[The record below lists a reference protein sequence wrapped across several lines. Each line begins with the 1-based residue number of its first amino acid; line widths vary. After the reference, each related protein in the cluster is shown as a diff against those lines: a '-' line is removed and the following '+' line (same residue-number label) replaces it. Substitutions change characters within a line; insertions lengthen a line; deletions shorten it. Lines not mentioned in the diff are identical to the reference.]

1 MQYKVSF
8 SYIAFF
14 LLFFAVKAW
23 TLLYVRRD
31 KYERYSRATCYIYVA
46 PCSETMVMR
55 LSQISANKA
64 LLLADLQNGGIY
76 YYTPH

>member
-1 MQYKVSF
+1 M
-8 SYIAFF
+8 
-14 LLFFAVKAW
+14 
-23 TLLYVRRD
+23 
-31 KYERYSRATCYIYVA
+31 YVA
-46 PCSETMVMR
+46 PCSKTMVMR